1 MFNFFY
7 CFCEVFILKI
17 KIFKSSLPLFF
28 GLYMFEFTSI
38 EWPEYKYNLMLASY
52 SVSSKG
58 IQGKM
63 YLLENCLPPSP
74 KKKKYL
80 SKISQWFNCPTNW
93 LLEECLPENCPREI
107 VPFTY
112 FSNKLSPGRFLPK
125 ELPPGIILPWE

>member
-74 KKKKYL
+74 KKKNTSQKFPNGL
-80 SKISQWFNCPTNW
+80 IAQQIGSWKIASQR
-93 LLEECLPENCPREI
+93 LALE
-107 VPFTY
+107 
-112 FSNKLSPGRFLPK
+112 KLSPLHISPINCLLEDFSLK
-125 ELPPGIILPWE
+125 NCPPI